1 MQSKRE
7 ISLLLAL
14 LFMIMSLFGRGDV
27 SVRLYS
33 AGTVPPVVQDRMIF
47 SREIAIPI
55 KKYFIRS
62 YTVVI
67 QSGRHPCGYC
77 RDGTTTGPDDMIQ

>member
-1 MQSKRE
+1 MSIVHVQSKRE

-33 AGTVPPVVQDRMIF
+33 AGTAPPALRDRPWSLAETLPYLSKI
-47 SREIAIPI
+47 ILVGI
-55 KKYFIRS
+55 
-62 YTVVI
+62 TL
-67 QSGRHPCGYC
+67 
-77 RDGTTTGPDDMIQ
+77 